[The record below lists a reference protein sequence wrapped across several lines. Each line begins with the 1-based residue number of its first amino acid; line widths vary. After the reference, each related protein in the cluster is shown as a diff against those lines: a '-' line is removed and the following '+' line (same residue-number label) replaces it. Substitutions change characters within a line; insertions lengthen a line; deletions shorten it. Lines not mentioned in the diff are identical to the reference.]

1 MVALG
6 LLMAETSMLKLN
18 GDKGRVTRPHRSS
31 VTAPLRPRLATLDET
46 CAAPAKGLCAEG
58 ECVPD
63 PGSVRRGYHLS
74 NPRGTEPT
82 GTEHKLPHQFD
93 LPLHRRLHAPASIA
107 LQHLC
112 AFVPP

>member
-74 NPRGTEPT
+74 NPRGTEPR
-82 GTEHKLPHQFD
+82 GTEYKLPHQFD